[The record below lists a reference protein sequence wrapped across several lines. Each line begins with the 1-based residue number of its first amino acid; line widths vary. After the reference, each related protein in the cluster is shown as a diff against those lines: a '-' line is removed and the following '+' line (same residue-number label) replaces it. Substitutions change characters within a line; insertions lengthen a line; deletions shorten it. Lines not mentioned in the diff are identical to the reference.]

1 MYIVFDTNVYISA
14 FGIPGRKSSFAL
26 ALAEEGVFDLAV
38 SPEILEEMRL
48 KLGGPEFG
56 FPKLRL
62 DQVEELV
69 LESAALVEPEMRL
82 SILEDEPDNRILEC
96 AVEAGASAIVTGDK
110 DLLALKSYEGIGIM
124 TVAEL
129 LYTFPEFGA

>member
-1 MYIVFDTNVYISA
+1 MYLVFDTNVYISA
-14 FGIPGRKSSFAL
+14 FGVPGSKSSFAL
-26 ALAEEGVFDLAV
+26 ALAEEGVFNLVV
-38 SPEILEEMRL
+38 SPEILREMRL
-48 KLGGPEFG
+48 KLGGPKFG
-56 FPKLRL
+56 FSDARL

-69 LESAALVEPEMRL
+69 LESAALVEPEIRL
-82 SILEDEPDNRILEC
+82 SVLEDEPDNRILEC
-96 AVEAGASAIVTGDK
+96 AVATGASAIVTGDK